1 VNLFNRYHPAGG
13 VAGSLLS
20 SAMADPAVRRKG
32 AMKRAAVAILVLL
45 VCTAAPASADLG
57 MTMTMSMNA
66 GGMAVNA
73 TMETRV
79 KALKMRSDI
88 KVMQQDMSIFF
99 DAAAKEVW
107 MVNHATKEI
116 SSADPA
122 TVMGHLPIAF
132 GEAVVSMKPTG
143 QTKESLGRTCQGYAI
158 EMAVPMTLGQ
168 ETVSMKM
175 TGTLWMADKGPGVDE
190 YKAVSKAAAESG
202 FSTSFMAQGPA
213 MNMKGMVEMQKAMAD
228 AGIPLAQEFQMTIEG
243 TGQAAAAM
251 AQFGNMTMI
260 TTVTALSTDP
270 IPDDVLALPAGYT
283 KK

>member
-1 VNLFNRYHPAGG
+1 
-13 VAGSLLS
+13 
-20 SAMADPAVRRKG
+20 
-32 AMKRAAVAILVLL
+32 MKRAAVAILVLL
-45 VCTAAPASADLG
+45 VCTASPASADFG
-57 MTMTMSMNA
+57 MTMMMSMNA

-116 SSADPA
+116 TSVDPA
-122 TVMGHLPIAF
+122 TMAGHLPVAF
-132 GEAVVSMKPTG
+132 GEAVVGLKPTG
-143 QTKESLGRTCQGYAI
+143 QTKEILGRTCQGYAI
-158 EMAVPMTLGQ
+158 EMTVPMTLGQ

-202 FSTSFMAQGPA
+202 VSTSFLAQGPT
-213 MNMKGMVEMQKAMAD
+213 MKGMVEMQKAMAD
-228 AGIPLAQEFQMTIEG
+228 AGIPLAQEYQMTLEG

-251 AQFGNMTMI
+251 AQFGNMTMT